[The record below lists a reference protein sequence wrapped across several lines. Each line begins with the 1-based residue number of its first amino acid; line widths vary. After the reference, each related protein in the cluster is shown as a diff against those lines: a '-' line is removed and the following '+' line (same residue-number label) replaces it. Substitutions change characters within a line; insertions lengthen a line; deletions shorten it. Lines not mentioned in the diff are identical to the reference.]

1 MDFSRIYADRF
12 TEEQAQSR
20 FENLIAEHRKI
31 FKKDCQAVF
40 STPGRTE
47 LGGNHT
53 DHNLGMVLAASI
65 NLDIIGAVSL
75 RDDRTINFNS
85 YGFKPFSLLLDSLEP
100 KKEEIGS
107 TKALVRGIAA
117 SIAERGGV
125 TGGFDINLRSDVPP
139 GSGLSSS
146 AALEVMIATVFNS
159 LFNSDR
165 FSTTELAIMGQ
176 EAENRFFG
184 KPCGLMDQ
192 IACAN
197 GGVVGI
203 DFFPQ
208 PAISHAEAGFSRW
221 GLRLVIIDTASD
233 HTKLTDE
240 YSAIPYEMKTVARF
254 FGKNVLGEVSEAEF
268 SDNLK
273 DLRKT
278 VGNDRAVLRALH
290 FFNENRRAKG
300 MFEALKSD
308 DKDTYLSLMRESGD
322 SSYKFLQNVYAGTDP
337 KNQGVSFAL
346 ALAEKL
352 LGKEGA
358 VRVHGGGFA
367 GTIQALV
374 PADLCEYFISGMEK
388 QIQEGCCTVV
398 EIRKDPTEK
407 IIDNFI

>member
-12 TEEQAQSR
+12 TEEQARSR
-20 FENLIAEHRKI
+20 FENLITEHRRI

-53 DHNLGMVLAASI
+53 DHNLGKVLAASI

-75 RDDRTINFNS
+75 RDDMKINFNS
-85 YGFKPFSLLLDSLEP
+85 EGFKPFSLLLDTLEP
-100 KKEEIGS
+100 KKEEKGS
-107 TKALVRGIAA
+107 TKALVRGIAS
-117 SIAERGGV
+117 SIAQRGGV
-125 TGGFDINLRSDVPP
+125 TGGFDINLSSDVPP

-146 AALEVMIATVFNS
+146 AALEVLIATVFNS

-208 PAISHAEAGFSRW
+208 PVISHVEADFSRW
-221 GLRLVIIDTASD
+221 GLRLVIINTASD
-233 HTKLTDE
+233 HAKLTGE
-240 YSAIPYEMKTVARF
+240 YSAIPYEMKKVARF
-254 FGKNVLGEVSEAEF
+254 FGKNVLGEVSETEF
-268 SDNLK
+268 FDNLK
-273 DLRKT
+273 ELRKT

-290 FFNENRRAKG
+290 FFNENRRAEG
-300 MFEALKSD
+300 MFEALRKND
-308 DKDTYLSLMRESGD
+308 RDTYLSLMGESAD
-322 SSYKFLQNVYAGTDP
+322 SSYRFLQNVYASTDP
-337 KNQGVSFAL
+337 KNQGVAFAL

-374 PADLCEYFISGMEK
+374 PVNLCEHFIAGMEK
-388 QIQEGCCTVV
+388 QIEEGCCSLL
-398 EIRKDPTEK
+398 EIRKDPTER
-407 IIDNFI
+407 IFLH